1 MMLTGGVVFSIL
13 TKYKARSVS
22 SKERT
27 TGARSGN
34 SEPEMM
40 AALVEAV
47 APGTE
52 TNLNSL
58 KSNTSGYK
66 NCECNGTKNIPFDDL
81 DVISD
86 YRYQVENEYSLA
98 VKQMKEFTDSYI
110 NRNNEQRSKLVSHL
124 LTAVQLDQTIREE
137 PFYVQPS
144 GEAIK
149 KKDLVQIKEI
159 PLETLLVGL
168 MYFVLT
174 QRSGRNDKGQ
184 DMLKFME
191 TGEYRRLYVQ
201 CIDWMEETGTIKED
215 QSVPSEGR
223 KSGKL
228 PSGKKVFDSLAP
240 TMETFADV
248 VSKTA
253 VDKESILKTGKVIA
267 DTIEGMFEKDDETE
281 QGAEKATE
289 PEVVEVMEPMKDDK
303 GNTFINN
310 GSGPQIGTVN
320 GDFNYYYPGGDRDG
334 K

>member
-66 NCECNGTKNIPFDDL
+66 NCECNGTKNIPFDDP

-86 YRYQVENEYSLA
+86 YQSHVEQEYSL
-98 VKQMKEFTDSYI
+98 VVNRMKKFTDNFI
-110 NRNNEQRSKLVSHL
+110 TWNEEQRNILVSDL
-124 LTAVQLDQTIREE
+124 VTAVYLDQTIGEE
-137 PFYVQPS
+137 SFYVLPS
-144 GEAIK
+144 GEGIK
-149 KKDLVQIKEI
+149 KQELTQSKEVT
-159 PLETLLVGL
+159 LETLLVGI
-168 MYFVLT
+168 MYFILT
-174 QRSGRNDKGQ
+174 ERSLKNEKGLE
-184 DMLKFME
+184 MLKFMKTKE
-191 TGEYRRLYVQ
+191 CSRLRVK
-201 CIDWMEETGTIKED
+201 CVPLVEE
-215 QSVPSEGR
+215 PSEEGKER
-223 KSGKL
+223 RMGKSTSGALDGTFDDNESGKDEE
-228 PSGKKVFDSLAP
+228 KKVDP
-240 TMETFADV
+240 EIV
-248 VSKTA
+248 
-253 VDKESILKTGKVIA
+253 
-267 DTIEGMFEKDDETE
+267 
-281 QGAEKATE
+281 
-289 PEVVEVMEPMKDDK
+289 EVVEPRRDDR

-310 GSGPQIGTVN
+310 GNGPQIGTVYGN
-320 GDFNYYYPGGDRDG
+320 FNYFYPGGEKDG